1 MSYSTQNA
9 GLTFPILE
17 ADRQQAF
24 EFARQ
29 QITPEK
35 REQVYNNT
43 LAVLLTRNYL
53 DILGVQSNLSESY
66 SWGIITQFSANIA
79 DLYIPEVDGRLEC
92 RPIHK
97 DEPSCLED
105 EPSCLVPE
113 ETWSDRIGFVGV
125 QFNEDYT
132 EGTLLGFV
140 PEVSE
145 ERLPLKKFRSLEDLI
160 DRLSEP
166 PVLPE
171 PLVDLSRW
179 LEGVLDGGWQILE
192 DSLLPRRDPAWNFRS
207 SGMPDRTAPE
217 LINIIQTTQNEEDRW
232 DAVESLRRQEPDN
245 VHCGTWAIDLGIQIG
260 GYPVSLV
267 VAVLETLEHRR
278 AIFLRVYPGGTQRFL
293 PEGLM
298 LLGLD
303 DQDNQ
308 LFGVPARSESLE
320 IRYRFLADQGDRF
333 SVKIAL
339 GDASLTKRFVA

>member
-1 MSYSTQNA
+1 MNYSTQNA
-9 GLTFPILE
+9 GLTFPTLE
-17 ADRQQAF
+17 VDRQQAF

-35 REQVYNNT
+35 REQVYKNT

-53 DILGVQSNLSESY
+53 NILGVQSNLFESY
-66 SWGIITQFSANIA
+66 SWGIITQFLANIA
-79 DLYIPEVDGRLEC
+79 DLYIPEVNGRLEC
-92 RPIHK
+92 RPIDK
-97 DEPSCLED
+97 DAPF
-105 EPSCLVPE
+105 CLVPE

-140 PEVSE
+140 PEVSK
-145 ERLPLKKFRSLEDLI
+145 ERLPLKDFRSLEDLI
-160 DRLSEP
+160 DRLSEL

-207 SGMPDRTAPE
+207 SGMSNRTVAE
-217 LINIIQTTQNEEDRW
+217 LINTIQTTQDEEERW
-232 DAVESLRRQEPDN
+232 DAVESLWRQEPDN
-245 VHCGTWAIDLGIQIG
+245 VHCGIWAIDLGIQIG
-260 GYPVSLV
+260 GYSVSLV
-267 VAVLETLEHRR
+267 VAVLETLEHKR
-278 AIFLRVYPGGTQRFL
+278 AIFLRVYPGETQRFL

-298 LLGLD
+298 LVGLD

-320 IRYRFLADQGDRF
+320 IRYRFSADEGDRF

-339 GDASLTKRFVA
+339 GDASLTKSFVA

>member
-1 MSYSTQNA
+1 MNYSTQNA
-9 GLTFPILE
+9 GLTFPTLE
-17 ADRQQAF
+17 ADRQKAF

-35 REQVYNNT
+35 REQVYKNT

-53 DILGVQSNLSESY
+53 GILGIQSNLSESY

-79 DLYIPEVDGRLEC
+79 DLYIPEVNGRLEC
-92 RPIHK
+92 RPIDK
-97 DEPSCLED
+97 DESL
-105 EPSCLVPE
+105 CLVPE
-113 ETWSDRIGFVGV
+113 ETWFDRIGFVGV

-140 PEVSE
+140 REVSK

-166 PVLPE
+166 PVYS
-171 PLVDLSRW
+171 LSRW
-179 LEGVLDGGWQILE
+179 LQGIIDGGWQILE
-192 DSLLPRRDPAWNFRS
+192 DSLLPQKALAWNFRS
-207 SGMPDRTAPE
+207 AGMPNRTVPE
-217 LINIIQTTQNEEDRW
+217 LINIIQTTQDEEERW

-260 GYPVSLV
+260 GYSVSLV
-267 VAVLETLEHRR
+267 VAVLETLEQGR
-278 AIFLRVYPGGTQRFL
+278 AIFLQVRPGETQSFL

-298 LLGLD
+298 LVGLD
-303 DQDNQ
+303 DQDHQ
-308 LFGVPARSESLE
+308 LFGVPARSESLR
-320 IRYRFLADQGDRF
+320 IQYRFSADEGDRF

-339 GDASLTKRFVA
+339 GDASLTKSFVA